1 MGLAI
6 FLLGILIAA
15 GLLASIIEH
24 FNK

>member
-1 MGLAI
+1 MGIAI
-6 FLLGILIAA
+6 FLLGILIIA

>member
-6 FLLGILIAA
+6 FLLGILIIA

-24 FNK
+24 LNK